1 MIFYKL
7 GNILLFMF
15 VILLFF
21 GSLLHVYIWSDY
33 FSKHIVLAYF
43 ILIISVSI
51 IWLVATRFNH
61 LIRENTLKN
70 IIKDMNSSINPEIAL
85 HKYNPCIVDWKK
97 IESPIRT
104 LYRLIL
110 NHPLKIWNYHLAE
123 EIGYDKLSKSWK
135 LLGESGKWKL
145 CTGPAVPN
153 EVPIGE
159 CRNCNHQIYDEDLEE
174 LDDKEM
180 GLVCIRC
187 GSTDIDFGRT

>member
-1 MIFYKL
+1 
-7 GNILLFMF
+7 MF
-15 VILLFF
+15 VILLFL

-33 FSKHIVLAYF
+33 FSKHIALSYF

-51 IWLVATRFNH
+51 ILLVTTRFNH
-61 LIRENTLKN
+61 IIREKTLKK
-70 IIKDMNSSINPEIAL
+70 IIKDMNSSIKPEIVL
-85 HKYNPCIVDWKK
+85 HKYNACIVDWKK
-97 IESPIRT
+97 IESPVRT

-145 CTGPAVPN
+145 YTGPAVPN

-159 CRNCNHQIYDEDLEE
+159 CRNCNHQIYREDLDE

-180 GLVCIRC
+180 GSVCIRC
-187 GSTDIDFGRT
+187 DSTDIDFGRT